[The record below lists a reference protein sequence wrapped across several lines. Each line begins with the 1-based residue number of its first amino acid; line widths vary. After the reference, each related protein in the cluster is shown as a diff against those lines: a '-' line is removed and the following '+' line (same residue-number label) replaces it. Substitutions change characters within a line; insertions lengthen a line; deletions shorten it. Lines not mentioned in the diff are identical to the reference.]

1 MLRSIIER
9 KYFVGAGGKDRI
21 VSSLRWNMEKFLSI
35 YGRSGVWALKFL
47 AVCTLMGALVFLF
60 LGRELLIGGLF
71 VGYLAGAIF
80 CWTLTNRMEEGHF
93 DHKKAA
99 SQLQNGLFIRIGSLC
114 IIMGLAAQV
123 SKPFFLV
130 AIAAYLLFLVTAF
143 ACLIADR
150 VKKNREDTVS

>member
-1 MLRSIIER
+1 MQ
-9 KYFVGAGGKDRI
+9 
-21 VSSLRWNMEKFLSI
+21 KFLSI
-35 YGRSGVWALKFL
+35 YGRSGVWTLKFL

-99 SQLQNGLFIRIGSLC
+99 SQLQNGLF
-114 IIMGLAAQV
+114 MGLAAQV

-143 ACLIADR
+143 GCLIADR